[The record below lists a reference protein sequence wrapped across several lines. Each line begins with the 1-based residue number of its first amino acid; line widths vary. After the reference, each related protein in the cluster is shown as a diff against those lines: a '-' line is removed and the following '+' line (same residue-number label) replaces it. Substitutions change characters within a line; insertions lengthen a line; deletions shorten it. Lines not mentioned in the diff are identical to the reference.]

1 MTWTHLA
8 RTRLSLWSSSSDL
21 RPTAPSPPR
30 LRGKLLASPAACFL
44 ISHSDGLC
52 QKYLPSHISCVAAVA
67 GRDTRRPT
75 HGVIMSTVHPGGP
88 LLSCHPAQTRE
99 NYSSKFLK
107 IEFLNCDDT
116 VVVLTIAVLGY
127 TPPAPA
133 WEWEWTLAPDCCWG
147 TFRESGFLN
156 CGMHKVPTIWSL
168 SWNKLSPHWN
178 QCLLTR

>member
-1 MTWTHLA
+1 MIVII
-8 RTRLSLWSSSSDL
+8 SSDP

-30 LRGKLLASPAACFL
+30 LRGKLLESPAACFL

-88 LLSCHPAQTRE
+88 SCPVTLPRPGMLVLSFCKLFFIKVQ
-99 NYSSKFLK
+99 
-107 IEFLNCDDT
+107 NCDDT

-127 TPPAPA
+127 TRQHQPGSGSGHWPR
-133 WEWEWTLAPDCCWG
+133 TLSDSQCSSIVACV
-147 TFRESGFLN
+147 L
-156 CGMHKVPTIWSL
+156 VPTFQSL
-168 SWNKLSPHWN
+168 S
-178 QCLLTR
+178 

>member
-99 NYSSKFLK
+99 NYSSKFLQ
-107 IEFLNCDDT
+107 IEFLNCDDDT

-127 TPPAPA
+127 TPPDQHQHQP
-133 WEWEWTLAPDCCWG
+133 
-147 TFRESGFLN
+147 ESGS
-156 CGMHKVPTIWSL
+156 GSGHWPRTAAGVL
-168 SWNKLSPHWN
+168 SESELKQVVSTLKSVSVDKIK
-178 QCLLTR
+178 